1 MNRNTRKS
9 LETEIL
15 NCKKRLKELAPDIEF
30 DEEKATEYNK
40 IIVQKAILLDNYKKL
55 CYKPSLK
62 EKLMKLLP
70 GSMFKTT
77 TNNNKFFPYFYRGFC
92 YFLSKSPVIVDLAI
106 ACFKTSA
113 STILGLSLS
122 FTFNF
127 STSSA

>member
-1 MNRNTRKS
+1 MNRNTKKS

-70 GSMFKTT
+70 GSIFKE
-77 TNNNKFFPYFYRGFC
+77 KESLIC
-92 YFLSKSPVIVDLAI
+92 DYFL
-106 ACFKTSA
+106 T
-113 STILGLSLS
+113 
-122 FTFNF
+122 
-127 STSSA
+127 